1 MRFVKRLAFA
11 LVTIILLPINP
22 LVAPPAFAD
31 APWLTRLDDAV
42 EQAARDDRYILVDLY
57 AEWCGWCQVLEQKVF
72 STAEFREFAN
82 DFVLLRVDTQDGGEG
97 TRLRTQYRAKTLPTV
112 LVLDAR
118 RIKIGA
124 VSGVAPTA
132 EFIASIESEI
142 QRFAF
147 LVKAYDKARKSD
159 KIDLQ
164 RQLAEEFHR
173 RVDGLRAAALYEQ
186 VLRQTTDGSGEAA
199 WLLYH
204 IADSLRL
211 GGGFDQARQNLS
223 RARVLA
229 ASLGDENLL
238 ERVDFLSYYIARN
251 AGDCK
256 TAAASLER
264 YLDRHPHS
272 ESSPKA
278 RRFLAEIK
286 YAGGVECS

>member
-1 MRFVKRLAFA
+1 
-11 LVTIILLPINP
+11 
-22 LVAPPAFAD
+22 
-31 APWLTRLDDAV
+31 
-42 EQAARDDRYILVDLY
+42 
-57 AEWCGWCQVLEQKVF
+57 
-72 STAEFREFAN
+72 
-82 DFVLLRVDTQDGGEG
+82 
-97 TRLRTQYRAKTLPTV
+97 
-112 LVLDAR
+112 
-118 RIKIGA
+118 
-124 VSGVAPTA
+124 
-132 EFIASIESEI
+132 
-142 QRFAF
+142 
-147 LVKAYDKARKSD
+147 
-159 KIDLQ
+159 
-164 RQLAEEFHR
+164 
-173 RVDGLRAAALYEQ
+173 
-186 VLRQTTDGSGEAA
+186 SGEAA